1 MSEVVGKENRTMQ
14 RQKNVT
20 TEKHTQTYV
29 TILGRMTHW
38 KKA

>member
-1 MSEVVGKENRTMQ
+1 MPEVVGKVKAIMQ

-29 TILGRMTHW
+29 IILELMTHW